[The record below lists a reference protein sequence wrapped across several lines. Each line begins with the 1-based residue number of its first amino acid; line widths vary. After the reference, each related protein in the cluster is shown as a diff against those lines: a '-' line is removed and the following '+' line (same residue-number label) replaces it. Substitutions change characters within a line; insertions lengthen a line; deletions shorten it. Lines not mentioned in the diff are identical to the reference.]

1 MFSGADQHWME
12 RALVLAGHG
21 LRSTTPNPRVGCVLV
36 SAAGAVV
43 GEGWHQ
49 RAGEAHA
56 EVHALRAAAEQAR
69 GGTAYVTLEPCAH
82 FGRTPPCSTALVDA
96 GVARV
101 IVAME
106 DPNPL
111 VAGQGL
117 ARLRQAGIEVRCG
130 LLAEEARE
138 LNLGF
143 VSRMTR
149 GLPWVRL
156 KVAASLDGRTALP
169 DGRSQ
174 WITGAAAR
182 ADGHAWRARACAI
195 LTGIGTVRD
204 DDPQLTVRDLP
215 ELDGAQI
222 GAIFTQPSGQPIR
235 QPLRV
240 LVDSRLEVDP
250 GSKLVRAGG
259 LLLAHA
265 LNEDWLATGPLAE
278 KARLLRDHGVEL
290 WSSTTPSP
298 PLPSSPSSPSP
309 SNKVDLGALLA
320 ELARRGVNELHV
332 EGGAG
337 LNGSLVR
344 EGRVDE
350 LLVYLA
356 PALLG
361 DSRAMFNLEAPE
373 SLESAKRLYFHDMVK
388 VGDDLRILA
397 RFQHD
402 SINEHAVK

>member
-1 MFSGADQHWME
+1 MFSAADQQWME
-12 RALVLAGHG
+12 RALALARQG

-36 SAAGAVV
+36 SAAGAFVA
-43 GEGWHQ
+43 EGWHR

-56 EVHALRAAAEQAR
+56 EVHALRAAGEQAR
-69 GGTAYVTLEPCAH
+69 GSTVYVTLEPCAH
-82 FGRTPPCSTALVDA
+82 FGRTPPCSNALIDA

-101 IVAME
+101 LVAME

-111 VAGQGL
+111 VAGRGL
-117 ARLRQAGIEVRCG
+117 GRLREAGIEVRCG
-130 LLAEEARE
+130 LLADEAEE

-204 DDPQLTVRDLP
+204 DDPRLTVRDLP
-215 ELDGAQI
+215 ESDGAQI
-222 GAIFTQPSGQPIR
+222 GQAVGQSVGQSMEQSIR

-240 LVDSRLEVDP
+240 LVDSRLEVEP
-250 GSKLVRAGG
+250 SAKLVRAGG

-265 LNEDWLATGPLAE
+265 LSEDWLAMGPLAD
-278 KARLLRDHGVEL
+278 KARLLQDHGVEL
-290 WSSTTPSP
+290 WSSSTSSSASASAST
-298 PLPSSPSSPSP
+298 SSPG
-309 SNKVDLGALLA
+309 KVDLGALLA

-332 EGGAG
+332 EAGAG
-337 LNGSLVR
+337 LNGSFIR
-344 EGRVDE
+344 EARVDE
-350 LLVYLA
+350 LLLYLA

-361 DSRAMFNLEAPE
+361 DSRAMFNLAPPDA
-373 SLESAKRLYFHDMVK
+373 LESAKRLYFHEMVK
-388 VGDDLRILA
+388 LGDDLRILA
-397 RFQHD
+397 RFRQD
-402 SINEHAVK
+402 AIQ

>member
-1 MFSGADQHWME
+1 MFSAADQQWME
-12 RALVLAGHG
+12 RALALARQG
-21 LRSTTPNPRVGCVLV
+21 LRSATPNPRVGCVLI
-36 SAAGAVV
+36 SAAGALV

-56 EVHALRAAAEQAR
+56 EVHALRAAGQDAR
-69 GGTAYVTLEPCAH
+69 GSTAYVTLEPCAH
-82 FGRTPPCSTALVDA
+82 FGRTPPCSNALIDA
-96 GVARV
+96 GVVRV
-101 IVAME
+101 VVAME

-111 VAGQGL
+111 VAGRGL
-117 ARLRQAGIEVRCG
+117 DRLREAGIEVRCG
-130 LLAEEARE
+130 LLADEARE

-143 VSRMTR
+143 VSRMIR

-215 ELDGAQI
+215 ENDGPQT
-222 GAIFTQPSGQPIR
+222 GSQTEQPIR

-240 LVDSRLEVDP
+240 LIDSRLEVDP
-250 GSKLVRAGG
+250 GAKLVRAGG

-265 LNEDWLATGPLAE
+265 LDEDWLVAGPLAD
-278 KARLLRDHGVEL
+278 KARLLQDHGVEL
-290 WSSTTPSP
+290 WSSPTLSSSSASASASLAP
-298 PLPSSPSSPSP
+298 PG
-309 SNKVDLGALLA
+309 KVDLGALLA

-332 EGGAG
+332 EAGAG

-344 EGRVDE
+344 EARVDE

-361 DSRAMFNLEAPE
+361 DSRAMFNLEPPE
-373 SLESAKRLYFHDMVK
+373 TLESAKRLVFHEMVK

-397 RFQHD
+397 RFKQ
-402 SINEHAVK
+402 NEAK